1 MKKNRGSLF
10 TSQNGFTLIETMV
23 VIALIAILASIAIPA
38 FIKIL
43 PDIRLKSA
51 AQDLYASLQSAKMDA
66 VKNNSESD
74 VTFFPANGA
83 RGTYTKADGTT
94 VDLDEVYNHSVEYGK
109 ADAPTQKVTFPT
121 ITPGPEPRAV
131 FNARGMATNSGAV
144 YLKNEK
150 NNSFKVEVLSSGVI
164 TLKKWNG
171 SEYK

>member
-1 MKKNRGSLF
+1 MKKNRCSLF
-10 TSQNGFTLIETMV
+10 TNQKGFTLVETLV

-74 VTFFPANGA
+74 VTFYPASGEK
-83 RGTYTKADGTT
+83 GTYKKADGTI
-94 VDLDEVYNHSVEYGK
+94 VDLDEVYNHSVEYGRMNGSP
-109 ADAPTQKVTFPT
+109 DVDVTNP
-121 ITPGPEPRAV
+121 PGDRV
-131 FNARGMATNSGAV
+131 TFNARGMTKYSGAV